1 MWWLIAVGAFGIIG
15 VLTSFVELGMLAV
28 GAAAAAATAGA
39 GANFLIQC
47 VVFAVV
53 SIALLVFVRP
63 IVVRHNNTPG
73 TRTGIEALKGTSAV
87 VLERVD
93 EHGGRIK
100 LAGEVW
106 SARTLDA
113 TAVFEPGDRVD
124 VADIVGATAVV
135 M

>member
-1 MWWLIAVGAFGIIG
+1 MWWLIAVGAFGIFG
-15 VLTSFVELGMLAV
+15 VLTSFVEMGMLAV
-28 GAAAAAATAGA
+28 AALAATIAAGA
-39 GANFLIQC
+39 GGNFLVQL

-53 SIALLVFVRP
+53 AIVLLAFVRP
-63 IVVRHNNTPG
+63 VVVRHNNTPG
-73 TRTGIEALKGTSAV
+73 TRTGIDALKGASAV

-100 LAGEVW
+100 LNGEVW
-106 SARTLDA
+106 SARTLDS
-113 TAVFEPGDRVD
+113 TAVFEPGAQVD

>member
-1 MWWLIAVGAFGIIG
+1 MWWLIAVGAFGIFG
-15 VLTSFVELGMLAV
+15 VLTSFVEMGMFAV
-28 GAAAAAATAGA
+28 GAAAAAAAAGF
-39 GANFLIQC
+39 GGNFLIQC
-47 VVFAVV
+47 IVFALV

-63 IVVRHNNTPG
+63 IVVRHNNSPG
-73 TRTGIEALKGTSAV
+73 SRTGIDALKGTSAV

-93 EHGGRIK
+93 ENGGRIK

-106 SARTLDA
+106 SARSLDA
-113 TAVFEPGDRVD
+113 TAVFEPGSRVD

>member
-1 MWWLIAVGAFGIIG
+1 MWWLIAVGAFGIFG
-15 VLTSFVELGMLAV
+15 VLTSFVEMGMFAV
-28 GAAAAAATAGA
+28 GAAAAAAAAGL
-39 GANFLIQC
+39 GGNFLIQS

-63 IVVRHNNTPG
+63 IVVRHDNTPG
-73 TRTGIEALKGTSAV
+73 ARTGIEALKGTSAV

-100 LAGEVW
+100 LNGEVW
-106 SARTLDA
+106 SARSLDA
-113 TAVFEPGDRVD
+113 TAVFEPGSRVD